1 MVAGLMLFDMMGWK
15 DKDLGWIARKM
26 DNIERRLEMAVALAA
41 ADFCGINHSC
51 SCSSLTSCNTF
62 CS

>member
-1 MVAGLMLFDMMGWK
+1 MSKSIQKYRGTGVGEIVSLNIE
-15 DKDLGWIARKM
+15 DL
-26 DNIERRLEMAVALAA
+26 NVVELERRLEMAVAA

-51 SCSSLTSCNTF
+51 SCTSLTSCNTF